1 MDKKIRQV
9 ETCRIFWQ
17 GRKVSEKK
25 QLITVLDERP
35 KKIRRKR
42 RESPLERQF
51 STIFSSRRRTEGESS
66 TASAYRLRYIAK
78 RADPRKYKE
87 QAEQITDKV
96 IASGKQPFRLSFTTA
111 SPSSPSTHAKNKRNR
126 PLRDLFL
133 LFWQGRKDSNP
144 RPMVLET
151 STLPTELHPSAT
163 MVLYN
168 KKNDLSIDFQNIIDE
183 FVILCYN
190 KKNE

>member
-1 MDKKIRQV
+1 MAQP
-9 ETCRIFWQ
+9 
-17 GRKVSEKK
+17 S
-25 QLITVLDERP
+25 VLLSDGA
-35 KKIRRKR
+35 
-42 RESPLERQF
+42 L
-51 STIFSSRRRTEGESS
+51 GESS
-66 TASAYRLRYIAK
+66 TTSAYRLRYIAK

-111 SPSSPSTHAKNKRNR
+111 
-126 PLRDLFL
+126 PLRVLPLPVKEKGTIRLHASFLFL
-133 LFWQGRKDSNP
+133 WQGRKDSNP

-168 KKNDLSIDFQNIIDE
+168 KKTDLSIDFQNIIDE